1 MDTMTTLTGRN
12 ERTLSGY
19 ADSLL
24 DYPRWLLERDVDFT
38 HCEFQGSYTETTAH
52 CVSCEFGVACHWLT
66 RVRSPQGAENVL
78 PELLQALT
86 TAADYVQKT
95 HCQPH
100 DRACECP
107 NCVWLREVRGFL
119 RSNR

>member
-12 ERTLSGY
+12 ERSLSGY

-38 HCEFQGSYTETTAH
+38 HCEFQGSYTETTAY
-52 CVSCEFGVACHWLT
+52 CVSCEFGVACQWLT
-66 RVRSPQGAENVL
+66 RVRSPHSAENVL
-78 PELLQALT
+78 PELLQALI

-100 DRACECP
+100 NRACGCP

-119 RSNR
+119 RFNR